1 MQTFLITGA
10 TRGLGLETARAAA
23 STDRFEILIAGR
35 DPDAVERVASEVRG
49 TPVVLD
55 LASLLQTRSAVAGL
69 PPIDLL
75 AANAGVQI
83 PGPRTETADG
93 FEQTA
98 QVNHLAHLMLI
109 DEVIARAER
118 PMRVAMIG
126 SGTHNPALRTGLPA
140 PEEVEVASLIA
151 GRGDDSANGGRRRYA
166 TSKLL
171 VTAAALGLAR
181 EQSSNRIYLFDPGLM
196 PGTGL
201 ARQYSGWQR
210 ALWSTAMRALTVMP
224 FASTPSRSGR
234 TLATLLTED
243 PAPTTGAA
251 LDHRRRAASVSVRA
265 ADPDFQDEVLRV
277 SRELVAG
284 SFG

>member
-23 STDRFEILIAGR
+23 RADRFHILIAGR
-35 DPDAVERVASEVRG
+35 NPDAVERVASEVKG

-55 LASLLQTRSAVAGL
+55 LASLQQTRSAVAGL

-75 AANAGVQI
+75 AANAGLQI
-83 PGPRTETADG
+83 PGPRTETVDG
-93 FEQTA
+93 LEETV

-109 DEVIARAER
+109 DELIARAEG
-118 PMRVAMIG
+118 PMRIAMIG
-126 SGTHNPALRTGLPA
+126 SATHDPAVRSGLPP
-140 PEEVEVASLIA
+140 PEDVDASTLIA
-151 GRGDDSANGGRRRYA
+151 GQGDDSASGGRRRYA

-181 EQSSNRIYLFDPGLM
+181 EQGSNRIYLFDPGLM

-201 ARQYSGWQR
+201 ARQYSGLQR
-210 ALWSTAMRALTVMP
+210 VLWSTAMRALAVMP

-234 TLATLLTED
+234 TLASLLTDD
-243 PAPTTGAA
+243 PAPASGSA
-251 LDHRRRAASVSVRA
+251 LDHRTRPAAVSVRA
-265 ADPDFQDEVLRV
+265 ADPRFQDEVLRV
-277 SRELVAG
+277 SRDLVAG
-284 SFG
+284 